1 MNAPKHGPLRLLPG
15 IVAAARRVMMD
26 RFCEALVF
34 AGNRVDPPEYCDEEA
49 EDGSDYCVKHV
60 MHGVEYEL
68 TERGHGK

>member
-1 MNAPKHGPLRLLPG
+1 MNAN
-15 IVAAARRVMMD
+15 

-60 MHGVEYEL
+60 MHRVEYEL